1 MLLHKNW
8 ASSPSGGTVASVEMK
23 GNWLFYC
30 ALMRKSNCAV
40 QPIVG
45 LRFCSSFGSLLL
57 QCISYLLK
65 YVIVVLEKKS
75 FEKVFY
81 YSTYIKQE
89 GKILIWRILNFN
101 TYKHGCKK
109 HLKVYNSLK
118 IGNILRFF
126 FIPISL

>member
-1 MLLHKNW
+1 MHKNW

-30 ALMRKSNCAV
+30 ALMRKSNCAI

-65 YVIVVLEKKS
+65 YVIVVNLSTYKIEKKNHSKKS
-75 FEKVFY
+75 F
-81 YSTYIKQE
+81 I
-89 GKILIWRILNFN
+89 ILHILNR
-101 TYKHGCKK
+101 KG
-109 HLKVYNSLK
+109 
-118 IGNILRFF
+118 RF
-126 FIPISL
+126 